1 MNIIYR
7 RHYSHSYST
16 FIVLSYP
23 CPLNTLALVPPNV
36 IVVAAECSAVVLVV
50 AGPRSGPGS
59 YSVDLTAAADSS
71 HCHCHLRSQPLAITV
86 WSGCEL

>member
-23 CPLNTLALVPPNV
+23 CPLNTLALVPPNI
-36 IVVAAECSAVVLVV
+36 IVVAAECSAVVLV

-71 HCHCHLRSQPLAITV
+71 PCQLRSQPLAITV